1 MQHKFQKHM
10 PSISGNW
17 GECDLNTCSIDLYS
31 EEDNKVALEIDDLI
45 NKHKEN
51 DKINNNVGTTI
62 QGSGTLD
69 DCQCINVLKCV
80 RTNDLVDKMKL
91 LSKDHPERSTSISY
105 IQTLICDNKNRK
117 VRCCGQNTDRTQ
129 TTTPSTINPVPADEK
144 VCNVKNIQYIIY
156 LHKTIMS

>member
-17 GECDLNTCSIDLYS
+17 GECDLNTCSSNDLYS

-51 DKINNNVGTTI
+51 DKINNNVGTTL

-80 RTNDLVDKMKL
+80 RTKDLVDKMKL

-105 IQTLICDNKNRK
+105 LQTLICDNKNK
-117 VRCCGQNTDRTQ
+117 GVRCCGQNTDRTA
-129 TTTPSTINPVPADEK
+129 TTAPSTINQVSADEK
-144 VCNVKNIQYIIY
+144 V
-156 LHKTIMS
+156 